1 MQSATLNLN
10 LSPRRMMK
18 IGEAAHYCGMAEKR
32 FKALC
37 GVSPV
42 AMPDGSHRW
51 DLQDLDRWI
60 DSLKAGGGTEADE
73 IVDRL

>member
-18 IGEAAHYCGMAEKR
+18 ATEAAHYCGMAERR

-37 GVSPV
+37 AISPV
-42 AMPDGSHRW
+42 EMPDGSQRW
-51 DLQDLDRWI
+51 DLHDLDRWI
-60 DSLKAGGGTEADE
+60 DSLKAGGGCEADA
-73 IVDRL
+73 IVSRL